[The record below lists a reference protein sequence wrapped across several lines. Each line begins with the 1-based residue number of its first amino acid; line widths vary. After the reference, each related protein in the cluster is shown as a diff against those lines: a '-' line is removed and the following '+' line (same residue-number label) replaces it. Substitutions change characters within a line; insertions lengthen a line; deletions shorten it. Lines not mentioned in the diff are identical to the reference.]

1 MTVGENGK
9 LTELE
14 LDLRVRERL
23 MSSGT
28 LKAETVEAYLAGLPD
43 MASHAE
49 SMGVDQPAL
58 SHGSYGSRHE
68 PALDDGEGF
77 E

>member
-1 MTVGENGK
+1 MGENGK

-23 MSSGT
+23 MASGV
-28 LKAETVEAYLAGLPD
+28 LKAEAVEAYLAGLPD
-43 MASHAE
+43 MASQAE
-49 SMGVDQPAL
+49 SMGIDQPAL
-58 SHGSYGSRHE
+58 GHGSHGSRHE
-68 PALDDGEGF
+68 PALDDDEGV